1 MSLAL
6 SRTQLAPIN
15 STVFLEK
22 APGRCWSA
30 WRAASTRC
38 RATCPRGPGT
48 SSPRWPPTSPCCRL
62 ASSSPSSS
70 SRRLE
75 SSPLAFRANPDALS
89 PSANSSNHV
98 LRHKVFFFVVSNS
111 VFIADFKS
119 DGGQTLNFG
128 HFCLQVKNQNGRHR
142 IRVKDVVRG
151 YHPFKD
157 I

>member
-1 MSLAL
+1 M
-6 SRTQLAPIN
+6 RP
-15 STVFLEK
+15 F
-22 APGRCWSA
+22 
-30 WRAASTRC
+30 
-38 RATCPRGPGT
+38 
-48 SSPRWPPTSPCCRL
+48 
-62 ASSSPSSS
+62 
-70 SRRLE
+70 
-75 SSPLAFRANPDALS
+75 S

-151 YHPFKD
+151 IIHLKTYNMHTSSVIACNTRKS
-157 I
+157 ITL